1 MQLAKETSTGHAG
14 SEKLMRTS
22 LQGIAQKAKRLK
34 SYRFRNLYR
43 MLNYGS
49 LIEAWQ
55 TNNKKAAAGVDK
67 ITAKEFAGDL
77 KHNLANLAEQLER
90 KRYRAKLVRRVDIPK
105 GEGKTRPL
113 GIPALADKL
122 VQSAAAR
129 ILESIYEQDFLA
141 SSYGYRR
148 KLSAHTAI
156 KNLSKELNF
165 GDYSYIVEADIKGF
179 FQNIDHAWLIRMLE
193 QRIDDKAFLGLIK
206 KWLRA
211 GILKKNGEIEHPI
224 SGSPQGGIISPIL
237 ANIYLHYV
245 LDLWFEKIV
254 KPRCEGETYLCRYC
268 DDFVCAFRYRADA
281 DKFYRALPKRL
292 GKSGLELAE
301 EKTQVIRFN
310 RWLKEQSTSFEFL
323 GFEYWWGTS
332 RRGKTIITR
341 RTARKRLRKS
351 LSNFKAWCKKNR
363 NKRLRRLFPEL
374 NSKLRGYYN
383 YYGLIGNAES
393 QKIFYEQAM
402 KILYKWLNRRSQRRS
417 FDWDEFNRVLKR
429 YGVLTPRIVETNQKQ
444 LNFVF

>member
-1 MQLAKETSTGHAG
+1 MKPAKETSTGHAG
-14 SEKLMRTS
+14 SGKLMQTS
-22 LQGIAQKAKRLK
+22 LQGIAQKAKRLEK
-34 SYRFRNLYR
+34 YRFRNLYR
-43 MLNYGS
+43 MLNKSS
-49 LIEAWQ
+49 LAEAWK

-67 ITAKEFAGDL
+67 ITAKEFAKEL
-77 KHNLANLAEQLER
+77 NQNLANLAEQLVG

-113 GIPALADKL
+113 GIPAIADKL

-129 ILESIYEQDFLA
+129 ILETIYEQDFLA
-141 SSYGYRR
+141 SSYGYRP

-193 QRIDDKAFLGLIK
+193 QRIDDQAFVGLIK
-206 KWLRA
+206 KWLKA
-211 GILKKNGEIEHPI
+211 GILKQDGEIEHPI
-224 SGSPQGGIISPIL
+224 TGSPQGGIISPIL

-245 LDLWFEKIV
+245 IDLWFEKIV
-254 KPRCEGETYLCRYC
+254 KPHCEGEAYLCRYC
-268 DDFVCAFRYRADA
+268 DDFVCAFRYKEDA
-281 DKFYRALPKRL
+281 DKFYRSLPKRL
-292 GKSGLELAE
+292 EKFGLELAE

-310 RWLKEQSTSFEFL
+310 RWLREQSSSFEFL
-323 GFEYWWGTS
+323 GLEFRWGTS

-351 LSNFKAWCKKNR
+351 LANFKAWCKENR

-393 QKIFYEQAM
+393 LKIFYGQVM
-402 KILYKWLNRRSQRRS
+402 KILYKWLNRRSQRKS
-417 FDWDEFNRVLKR
+417 FDWDEFNKVLKR
-429 YGVLTPRIVETNQKQ
+429 YGVPTPRIMETNQKQ
-444 LNFVF
+444 LSFEF